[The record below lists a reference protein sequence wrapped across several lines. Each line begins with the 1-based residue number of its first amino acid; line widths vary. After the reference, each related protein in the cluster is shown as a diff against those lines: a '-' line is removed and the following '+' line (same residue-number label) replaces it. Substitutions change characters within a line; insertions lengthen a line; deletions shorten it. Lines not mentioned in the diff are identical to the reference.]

1 MLKFENLT
9 TEQMIEEEQTLQE
22 KAKVKVDTLVASI
35 STKTDT

>member
-22 KAKVKVDTLVASI
+22 KAKDKVDTLVASI